1 MKKIIFLVKSA
12 NFHNRAIARF
22 TRDPAR
28 DSRIRVIRLQSEPP
42 YIEWMASEVECDF
55 KQVIG
60 VFVVNVLI
68 RSVALNAKEAD
79 VNIKFTRI
87 ISVKCRAVVN

>member
-1 MKKIIFLVKSA
+1 
-12 NFHNRAIARF
+12 
-22 TRDPAR
+22 
-28 DSRIRVIRLQSEPP
+28 
-42 YIEWMASEVECDF
+42 MASEVEYGF

-68 RSVALNAKEAD
+68 HSVALDAKEAD